1 MIYQTSMIKYT
12 SKTNNQDGISLMLSI
27 LVLAAIT
34 AISFSLTTIVFIEL
48 KSSSDVVK
56 SEPALYA
63 TLGVT
68 EEALFQYKRYVNER
82 DDGVEVNPPL
92 LDVTTCSVASGDES
106 VCKLAG
112 VGISFPVYPPYQ
124 STQPIE
130 FDDPIRLETVYAG
143 ATNVIPLYQV
153 NNFELQY
160 NKLELQRV
168 PTNNANNLLMS
179 VRGLSENPSGA
190 DHILMDG
197 VKLNEVDGIYS
208 ITGFLSGYQYEL
220 SLKNDVALGE
230 DPENIQVSI
239 SSFDSGGSP
248 KGLPFIGKK
257 VLKIRA
263 DSPGLVTSRTY
274 KVYIPVP

>member
-1 MIYQTSMIKYT
+1 MTYQTSMIKYI
-12 SKTNNQDGISLMLSI
+12 SKTSNQEGISLMLSI

-82 DDGVEVNPPL
+82 DTGEVVDL
-92 LDVTTCSVASGDES
+92 LDVPGCMPKELE
-106 VCKLAG
+106 VCNLGG
-112 VGISFPVYPPYQ
+112 VTISFPVNPSQP
-124 STQPIE
+124 TQPIE

-143 ATNVIPLYQV
+143 ATNVIPLYRV
-153 NNFELQY
+153 NDFELQY

-168 PTNNANNLLMS
+168 PTNNSNDLLITI
-179 VRGLSENPSGA
+179 RGISENPSEP
-190 DHILMDG
+190 DQIFYNE
-197 VKLNEVDGIYS
+197 VKLTEVEGPKSFNLIS
-208 ITGFLSGYQYEL
+208 RGFQYEL
-220 SLKNDVALGE
+220 SLKNDVPLGG

-239 SSFDSGGSP
+239 SSFDQSDVA

-274 KVYIPVP
+274 KVFIPVP

>member
-1 MIYQTSMIKYT
+1 MTYQTTMIKYT
-12 SKTNNQDGISLMLSI
+12 SKTSNQDGISLMLSI

-63 TLGVT
+63 TLGAT

-82 DDGVEVNPPL
+82 DDGVPVEPL
-92 LDVTTCSVASGDES
+92 IDVPSCMPKELL
-106 VCKLAG
+106 VCKLGG
-112 VGISFPVYPPYQ
+112 VEISFPVYPPYQ

-130 FDDPIRLETVYAG
+130 FDDPVRLETVYAG

-153 NNFELQY
+153 NDFTLQY

>member
-1 MIYQTSMIKYT
+1 MIYQTTMIKYT
-12 SKTNNQDGISLMLSI
+12 SKTSNQDGISLMLSI

-63 TLGVT
+63 TLGAT

-82 DDGVEVNPPL
+82 DDGTVVNLIDVPSCMPKEL
-92 LDVTTCSVASGDES
+92 L
-106 VCKLAG
+106 VCELGG
-112 VGISFPVYPPYQ
+112 VKISFPVYPPYQ

-130 FDDPIRLETVYAG
+130 FDDPVRLETVYAG

-153 NNFELQY
+153 NNYELQY

-168 PTNNANNLLMS
+168 PTNNGNNLLMS
-179 VRGLSENPSGA
+179 VRGFSENPSGA

-197 VKLNEVDGIYS
+197 VKLNEADGVYS
-208 ITGFLSGYQYEL
+208 ITGFLPGYQYEL
-220 SLKNDVALGE
+220 SLKNDVPLGG

-274 KVYIPVP
+274 KVYVPVP